1 MKKGNIT
8 ILLLSLMI
16 VLASCKKGDTGDTG
30 PAGASGS
37 NGTNGVNGLNGNAN
51 VSTITFNVGP
61 TGWQS
66 NGAQTYV
73 YNNVLVPQIT
83 QALIDS
89 GLIIAYWDRIVDQ
102 IQLPFVDG
110 NVNKSYYAE
119 ISLGHY
125 QFEIDYFG
133 QSLGIPANPYKI
145 KLVLATAHA
154 RMSNPELNWNDYEAV
169 KTRFNL
175 KD

>member
-1 MKKGNIT
+1 MKKGKIT

-16 VLASCKKGDTGDTG
+16 AISACQKGDTGDTG
-30 PAGASGS
+30 PAGA
-37 NGTNGVNGLNGNAN
+37 NGTNGTNGLNGNAN
-51 VSTITFNVGP
+51 VSTVNFTVGP

-73 YNNVLVPQIT
+73 YNNVSVPQIT
-83 QALIDS
+83 QSLIDS
-89 GLIIAYWDRIVDQ
+89 GLIIAYWDRTVDQ

-119 ISLGHY
+119 ISTGHY

-133 QSLGIPANPYKI
+133 QSLGIPSTPYKI

-154 RMSNPELNWNDYEAV
+154 RMSNPGLNWSNYKDV
-169 KTRFNL
+169 KEKFNL